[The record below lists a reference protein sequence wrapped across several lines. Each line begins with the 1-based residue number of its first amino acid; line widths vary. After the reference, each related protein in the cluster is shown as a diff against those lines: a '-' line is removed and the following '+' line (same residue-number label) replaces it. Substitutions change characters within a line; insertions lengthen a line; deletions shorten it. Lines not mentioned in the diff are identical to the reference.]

1 MQPSPTEPS
10 QTKPS
15 RPVVLVV
22 EDDSAMSRM
31 ITEALCDI
39 EAEVV
44 AAPSAQQALAHL
56 EQHEVAV
63 VLTDLCMPQVGG
75 LDVLRFA
82 KRCNAQTQVV
92 LITGHA
98 TVESAIDALK
108 AGAYD
113 YLRKPFEL
121 DDLRRV
127 ITHALQHSLL
137 SGENARLKENV
148 LAYTSLDGLVGK
160 SPAIEQVRRL
170 IRASAAYDCCVLI
183 TGESGTGKEVVA
195 HQIHLMSRRREER
208 FVALNCAAI
217 PDNTIESEF
226 FGHQRG
232 AFTGADRAR
241 AGFFE
246 VADKGTLFLDEV
258 NNASA
263 GFQAKLLRTL
273 QDGTYYRMGDTAPRH
288 ADVRLIAATNR
299 PLPLNVE
306 AGTFRMDLYYRLK
319 IVEIVVPP
327 LRDRRSDIPLLANYF
342 LSRQVTRLGKPV
354 QGLTPRALAALVRHN
369 WPGNVRELENAIQ
382 SMIILTETEWLDVD
396 VLPPGLAQDAEAP
409 VRVVDGIEPQSLE
422 EIEAYFIAKTLRDTN
437 GNRGTAAE
445 ILGIDKS
452 TLWRKIKRY
461 ELE

>member
-1 MQPSPTEPS
+1 MCAAPGKGQPPH
-10 QTKPS
+10 

-22 EDDSAMSRM
+22 EDDVAMRRM
-31 ITEALCDI
+31 ISVALCDI
-39 EAEVV
+39 DAEVV
-44 AAPSAQQALAHL
+44 APDNAEQALERL
-56 EQHEVAV
+56 EQRAVAV
-63 VLTDLCMPQVGG
+63 VLTDLCMPAVSG

-98 TVESAIDALK
+98 TLESAIDALK

-127 ITHALQHSLL
+127 VGHALQQHQL
-137 SGENARLKENV
+137 SGESAQLREDV
-148 LAYTSLDGLVGK
+148 LACPAPDGLVGK

-170 IRASAAYDCCVLI
+170 IRASAGYDCCVLI

-195 HQIHLMSRRREER
+195 HQIHRLSQRREGR

-217 PDNTIESEF
+217 PETVIESEF

-232 AFTGADRAR
+232 AFTGAERAK

-246 VADKGTLFLDEV
+246 MADKGTLFLDEV
-258 NNASA
+258 NNASSA
-263 GFQAKLLRTL
+263 FQAKLLRTL
-273 QDGTYYRMGDTAPRH
+273 QDGTYYRMGDTTPRH
-288 ADVRLIAATNR
+288 ASVRLIAASNR
-299 PLPLNVE
+299 PLPALVDD
-306 AGTFRMDLYYRLK
+306 GGFRMDLYYRLK
-319 IVEIVVPP
+319 IVEIVMPP
-327 LRDRRSDIPLLANYF
+327 LRERRSDIPLLAHHF
-342 LSRQVTRLGKPV
+342 LARHVTQLGKPV
-354 QGLTPRALAALVRHN
+354 QGFTPRALAALMRHN

-382 SMIILTETEWLDVD
+382 SMIILTGSDWLDVD
-396 VLPPGLAQDAEAP
+396 VLPPGMASEGEPP
-409 VRVVDGIEPQSLE
+409 VRVIDGVEPQSLE
-422 EIEAYFIAKTLRDTN
+422 EIEAYFIAKTLRETK
-437 GNRGTAAE
+437 GNRATAAE

-452 TLWRKIKRY
+452 TLWRKVKRY